1 MVIDNLQKMDNSYK
15 FQNKA
20 ILEKFSEDENENPM
34 YNGIPLICNST
45 NNDSSTVL
53 SDEEW

>member
-20 ILEKFSEDENENPM
+20 ILEKFSEEN
-34 YNGIPLICNST
+34 GVLIF
-45 NNDSSTVL
+45 NDKPIRPINTITL
-53 SDEEW
+53 QKEEW